1 MSFKKPLF
9 SLANLFVLTLV
20 LTSCGNEDSTTPSVN
35 FEKYVA
41 VGNSLTAGIS
51 NNGLY
56 NESIRNAY
64 PNLLAQKLQ
73 EIGGGIFSQAY
84 FSEEEKNGTG
94 YLKID
99 GYNGFVPNLST
110 VNTNLALKGNGLTNF
125 VGVTQNL
132 GIPGIKM
139 SDVDSP
145 IYSQNNIFFKRIL
158 GNATAKSYLAL
169 IEEAKPTFF
178 SCWLGSNDL
187 LAYATSGGNNAI
199 TSTAVFK
206 GNLTKVLEALTKNG
220 AKGVVANIPDISTIP
235 AINIINTYR
244 PLLTSNKFYIT
255 TKAGVREGTS
265 ADFLLIP
272 NDFNALNLN
281 TFTTKGITIQQP
293 WADNEVLDALEMT
306 ELKTKT
312 LEFNAI
318 LELAAREKGLAFYN
332 AYANSQAVANTF
344 TENGDS
350 IDAVFL
356 GANSAFSIDGTHL
369 TPKGNAF
376 TANQFIKAINATYKT
391 NVPLLN
397 TKAYKGN

>member
-1 MSFKKPLF
+1 MSIKKLLF
-9 SLANLFVLTLV
+9 IFFTFIALFIFSI
-20 LTSCGNEDSTTPSVN
+20 SCGNDDATTPSIS
-35 FEKYVA
+35 FGKYVA
-41 VGNSLTAGIS
+41 IGNSLTAGIS

-73 EIGGGIFSQAY
+73 EVGGGVFSQAY
-84 FSEEEKNGTG
+84 FAEEERNGTG

-110 VNTNLALKGNGLTNF
+110 VNTNLALKGNGLTSF

-145 IYSQNNIFFKRIL
+145 IYSQSNIFFKRIL
-158 GNATAKSYLAL
+158 GNAAAKSYLTL

-187 LAYATSGGNNAI
+187 LAYANSGGNSAI
-199 TSTAVFK
+199 TSTAIFK

-244 PLLTSNKFYIT
+244 PLLTSNKFYVT

-272 NDFNALNLN
+272 NNFNALNLN

-293 WADNEVLDALEMT
+293 WADNEVLDANEMA
-306 ELKTKT
+306 ELKAKT
-312 LEFNAI
+312 LEFNALI
-318 LELAAREKGLAFYN
+318 ELAAKDKGLAFYN
-332 AYANSQAVANTF
+332 AYANSQAVAGTF

-350 IDAVFL
+350 VDAVFL
-356 GANSAFSIDGTHL
+356 GASSAFSIDGTHL

-391 NVPLLN
+391 NIQLLN
-397 TKAYKGN
+397 TKGYKGN